1 MKIAR
6 FWERSEMQ
14 ITSRDGSLFPVTGW
28 GWSETSREEA
38 LQRSRDSVQNIAAR
52 LTSGK
57 GFPDTYTYGTR
68 PRREEIVEE
77 LTNDDGELIAF
88 ITRNHY
94 GSLVMNTAHLMFIDV
109 DVPIQ
114 PAGSG
119 LIRFIKGLFGDPPSS
134 PAEAIRTKIANAA
147 ARFPNLAFRVYRTLA
162 GYRIAVVNKR
172 ISPTSPEAADLYQAF
187 GADPL
192 YVKLCAN
199 QESFRAR
206 LTPKHWRCGIQ
217 GPPVQ
222 FPFETP
228 QARAMFD
235 GWKANYDRGCGSFAA
250 CHLVE
255 QIGTAS
261 ALHENARLLRL
272 HDAASKADTQLQL
285 A

>member
-14 ITSRDGSLFPVTGW
+14 ITTRDGSPFPVTGW

-38 LQRSRDSVQNIAAR
+38 LQRARDSVQNIAAR

-77 LTNDDGELIAF
+77 LTNDDGELVAF
-88 ITRNHY
+88 LSRNHY

-119 LIRFIKGLFGDPPSS
+119 LIRFIKGLFGDPPPS
-134 PAEAIRTKIANAA
+134 PAEATRVNIASAA
-147 ARFPNLAFRVYRTLA
+147 ARFPNLTFRVYRTLA
-162 GYRIAVVNKR
+162 GYRIAVTNKR
-172 ISPTSPEAADLYQAF
+172 ISPTSPEAAELYQAF

-206 LTPKHWRCGIQ
+206 LTPKHWRCGIK
-217 GPPVQ
+217 GPSTQ

-235 GWKANYDRGCGSFAA
+235 SWKATYERDCGGFAA
-250 CHLVE
+250 CHFVE

-261 ALHENARLLRL
+261 ALHENARLIRL
-272 HDAASKADTQLQL
+272 HDSTSRADSQLQL

>member
-6 FWERSEMQ
+6 FWERSDLQ
-14 ITSRDGSLFPVTGW
+14 ITTRDGNPFPISGW
-28 GWSETSREEA
+28 GWSETSRDEA

-52 LTSGK
+52 LTSGA
-57 GFPDTYTYGTR
+57 GFPDSYSYGTR

-77 LTNDDGELIAF
+77 FTNDDGEIVAF

-109 DVPIQ
+109 DVPVQ

-119 LIRFIKGLFGDPPSS
+119 LIRFFKGLFGS
-134 PAEAIRTKIANAA
+134 PAPLPAEVTRAKISDAA
-147 ARFPNLAFRVYRTLA
+147 ARFPHLTFRIYRTLA
-162 GYRIAVVNKR
+162 GFRIAVVNKR
-172 ISPTSPEAADLYQAF
+172 IQPKSPEAAELFQAF
-187 GADPL
+187 GSDLL
-192 YVKLCAN
+192 YVKLCSN

-206 LTPKHWRCGIQ
+206 LTPKYWRCGLER
-217 GPPVQ
+217 PPTE

-228 QARAMFD
+228 QARSLFD
-235 GWKANYDRGCGSFAA
+235 SWKANYEQGCSSFAA
-250 CHLVE
+250 CHFVE

-261 ALHENARLLRL
+261 ATAENARLIRL
-272 HDAASKADTQLQL
+272 HDSTSGAESQRQL